1 MESNGASKNTC
12 VLFAKTSRPR
22 PQSREIN
29 TPVSESKLC
38 GSHRSF
44 FVAGVGT
51 ALCLPRVLRIRSVR
65 SGIVSRAL
73 QAILDR
79 FVVTQSLCGTNLKA
93 FVKKGS
99 DLHGKT

>member
-65 SGIVSRAL
+65 PLRHRQQGVTGDSR
-73 QAILDR
+73 QVCCDTITMWNKSESFCEKR
-79 FVVTQSLCGTNLKA
+79 E
-93 FVKKGS
+93 
-99 DLHGKT
+99 